1 MSLMQEKQV
10 AIIGAGPGGL
20 TLARLLQM
28 RGVSVAVFERDSSR
42 DSRNQGATLDLHPES
57 GLAALRAAGLMDAFR
72 ANYRPGAD
80 ALLIANEYAEVLY
93 TDPSS
98 QGHSAE
104 RPEIDRGP
112 LRDLLIESLTPGT
125 VRWDRKLERA
135 TDLGTSVELVFA
147 GGETF
152 VADLA
157 VGADGVN
164 SRLRSLVTPIRP
176 VYSGVTIVEGNI
188 ADAVDAVPGLVTLLD
203 GKYRAVMALGGER
216 SLAAGLKGDGSAT
229 FYGGLQVPEEWAR
242 QSGMDGSTA
251 AGRVAWFEATFPGW
265 GPFWR
270 PLFERAAG
278 LVVRPQYVCPFDQK
292 WEARPNVTLIGD
304 AAHVMPP
311 YAGEGVN
318 MAMLDALVLAEQL
331 LGGERA
337 TTQAAIEAYQTE
349 MFVRTAD
356 VAQMTMSN
364 TEAFHASDAATRV
377 VGMFR
382 GFAAERATADA
393 TTATT

>member
-80 ALLIANEYAEVLY
+80 ALLIANEYAEVVY

-147 GGETF
+147 GGPTW
-152 VADLA
+152 
-157 VGADGVN
+157 
-164 SRLRSLVTPIRP
+164 PW
-176 VYSGVTIVEGNI
+176 
-188 ADAVDAVPGLVTLLD
+188 VPMG
-203 GKYRAVMALGGER
+203 
-216 SLAAGLKGDGSAT
+216 
-229 FYGGLQVPEEWAR
+229 
-242 QSGMDGSTA
+242 
-251 AGRVAWFEATFPGW
+251 
-265 GPFWR
+265 
-270 PLFERAAG
+270 
-278 LVVRPQYVCPFDQK
+278 
-292 WEARPNVTLIGD
+292 
-304 AAHVMPP
+304 
-311 YAGEGVN
+311 
-318 MAMLDALVLAEQL
+318 
-331 LGGERA
+331 
-337 TTQAAIEAYQTE
+337 
-349 MFVRTAD
+349 
-356 VAQMTMSN
+356 
-364 TEAFHASDAATRV
+364 
-377 VGMFR
+377 
-382 GFAAERATADA
+382 
-393 TTATT
+393 